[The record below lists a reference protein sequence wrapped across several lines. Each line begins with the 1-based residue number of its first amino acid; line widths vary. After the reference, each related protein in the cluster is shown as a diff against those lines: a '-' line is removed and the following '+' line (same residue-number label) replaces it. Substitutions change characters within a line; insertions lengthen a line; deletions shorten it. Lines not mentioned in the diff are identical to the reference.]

1 MRTFIAGLL
10 LLASLQANAGW
21 VAGTYKCKDT
31 TYTVTEVKLGDL
43 TVPYM
48 NVTFPMGYQAGFPR
62 IVHTHETHTEYL
74 ILASNVNALPFQNG
88 AIAKDWCS
96 DQ

>member
-1 MRTFIAGLL
+1 MKFLIAAILL
-10 LLASLQANAGW
+10 VASVSAQAGW
-21 VAGTYKCKDT
+21 VAGTYKCKDS

-43 TVPYM
+43 TVPYL
-48 NVTFPMGYQAGFPR
+48 NVTYSMGFQAGFPR

-74 ILASNVNALPFQNG
+74 ILGSNVNPLPFQNG